1 MTVPEPSP
9 ETCASGPNPGFAAA
23 GNTPVSCCE
32 RASPPGSEWTRY
44 PLSLQMNERSRQSLW
59 IIRLPL
65 RGCASLGKPGR
76 PLRGARTP
84 LPTRHT
90 RSVNARGKSANRAWP
105 PGTSSSGI
113 SSLSDGRSPGGG
125 SSLWMIPRSA
135 CERPRASSPSSR
147 RSLPRTAP
155 WLRAE
160 VTGWCSGAAS
170 SQTATS
176 ARWPRAQPGG
186 SSCERRV

>member
-1 MTVPEPSP
+1 M
-9 ETCASGPNPGFAAA
+9 
-23 GNTPVSCCE
+23 
-32 RASPPGSEWTRY
+32 
-44 PLSLQMNERSRQSLW
+44 
-59 IIRLPL
+59 
-65 RGCASLGKPGR
+65 
-76 PLRGARTP
+76 RGARTP

-147 RSLPRTAP
+147 RSLLCTAP

-160 VTGWCSGAAS
+160 VTGWCSGALRVEPPPPHAGLARSRTARPARDVCKSDRALRLLCLAHS
-170 SQTATS
+170 SSGKAGQKHRTHYL
-176 ARWPRAQPGG
+176 
-186 SSCERRV
+186 SSFISFLFYTEKIEPKRYKFNLYAICFHCKC